1 MKKIRKRG
9 PRIKGICGAAKAL
22 GVTHQHLWAVLRG
35 RRVSRSLVRRYKK
48 YAAEAHARRKD
59 GGDL

>member
-9 PRIKGICGAAKAL
+9 PRIKGICGAAKEL

-35 RRVSRSLVRRYKK
+35 RRASKTLMRRY
-48 YAAEAHARRKD
+48 R
-59 GGDL
+59 DLVAGQRANDRD

>member
-9 PRIKGICGAAKAL
+9 PRIKGICGAAKKL

-35 RRVSRSLVRRYKK
+35 RRASKTLMRRY
-48 YAAEAHARRKD
+48 R
-59 GGDL
+59 DLVAGQLANDRD

>member
-35 RRVSRSLVRRYKK
+35 RRASKTLMRRY
-48 YAAEAHARRKD
+48 R
-59 GGDL
+59 DLVAGQRANSRD

>member
-9 PRIKGICGAAKAL
+9 PRIKGICGAAKVL

-35 RRVSRSLVRRYKK
+35 RRASKTLMRRYRDLV
-48 YAAEAHARRKD
+48 AGQRANARD
-59 GGDL
+59 

>member
-9 PRIKGICGAAKAL
+9 PRIKGICGAAREL

-35 RRVSRSLVRRYKK
+35 RRASKTLMRRY
-48 YAAEAHARRKD
+48 R
-59 GGDL
+59 DLVAGQRSNDRN